1 MKSHTNIKNTKQNIY
16 SSSLSKQEIFTKRV
30 ETIFPYK
37 LFISFCFL
45 YFIIKYNSNNI
56 HTQIV
61 HNLVT
66 NNKSILITFICL
78 TIFSLFFYTKNFS
91 INSY

>member
-1 MKSHTNIKNTKQNIY
+1 MKSHTNKKNIKQNIY
-16 SSSLSKQEIFTKRV
+16 ISSLSNEKIFTKRV

-45 YFIIKYNSNNI
+45 YFIIKYNSYSTQ
-56 HTQIV
+56 TQIGGD
-61 HNLVT
+61 LLT

-78 TIFSLFFYTKNFS
+78 TIFSLFFYTNLS